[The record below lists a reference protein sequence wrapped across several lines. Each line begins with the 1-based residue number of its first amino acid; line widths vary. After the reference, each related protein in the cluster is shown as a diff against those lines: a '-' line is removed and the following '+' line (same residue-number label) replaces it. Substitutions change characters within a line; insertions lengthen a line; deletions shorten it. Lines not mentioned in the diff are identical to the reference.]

1 MVGNFQS
8 RNRSI
13 LIAVIGLVCACTC
26 ARECLAADVAVVA
39 SPLSVVNT
47 PTDRGLMLQFNPT
60 VYESLKQ
67 SERFVVR
74 DFAMPD
80 GTYVNLELE
89 RFEIF
94 APDARIVIADEN
106 GDHPMERPDV
116 VLLRGTI
123 AGEESSRVY
132 LGLSPHGTN
141 GFLLRG
147 DRKTIIAEP
156 PNHAGPIVIYD
167 PAALPEGT
175 FAPSTFTCGMEDL
188 PNGGRMTPVAG
199 AVEGD
204 LGTIAPRGTSGCRL
218 VALAVE
224 TDFEYTSQVFGGNTT
239 NSAAYIPVLFGAVT
253 QIYTSEVDSQFE
265 IIFSRVWATNTDP
278 YLSSQ
283 TVNTRLTEVGNHWA
297 SQMQAVPRNIVH
309 MLTGMNTG
317 AGGIAYLGVLCPV
330 PGGYGVSGHLSGSFP
345 NPIQNNAPG
354 NWDLVVVAH
363 EIGHNFAA
371 PHTHDVGIDCCGG
384 GAACGNVVNCSTAAQ
399 GTIMSYCHT
408 CPGGIANIALNFHS
422 QIRDNNMIP
431 YLNGSGSC
439 IPFSVD
445 VTVNAQPTPQ
455 LADAGD
461 PVLLTI
467 DATGGPPLNYQWR
480 KNGQNL
486 TNGGTISGANSA
498 TLVISTAAACD
509 VGNYDVVMT
518 SSCSSVT
525 SDAVGVMVD
534 TSGLPAPDEEA
545 KLFDNAQQAAS
556 DETGASVSISG
567 DTAIVGA
574 ALDDG
579 LAGADQGSA
588 YVHVRSGA
596 SWSVQAKLTSDDAA
610 AGDLLGSAVSASGDY
625 AVVGARGA
633 SSAAGAAYVFV
644 RSGTVWTQQT
654 KLTASDAA
662 AGDAFGASAAI
673 HGDTVVIGAPG
684 ASSAAGAA
692 YVFVRSGTVW
702 TQQAK
707 LTAGDAA
714 AGDEFGGAAALSG
727 NTAVVGAAMDDGAAG
742 ANQGSVYVFVR
753 SGTVWS
759 QQVKLTANDAAAGD
773 QYGSSVGVDI
783 DTAIVGAMMDDGAAG
798 ADQGG
803 AYLYKRGGG
812 SWSMQSKVTAADA
825 GAGDQF
831 GSGVGVSGEN
841 AIVGSHMSNGLAG
854 SDQGAAYLFE
864 RCGTSWLQ
872 RAKLLP
878 ADASATDRFGGAAAI
893 DFDTTIVGAPH
904 DDGGAGSDQG
914 ASYIFRQLCPVS
926 AIPLSALSGSI
937 CSGQNVD
944 VLLSGSQSGV
954 TYQLREG
961 ATALGLPVAGTGG
974 AIQLSATVATVTTQ
988 TRTFN
993 VLATNDSSGC
1003 NSQISQTAQV
1013 QVIQTLSAP
1022 ATALASPNNICVGGT
1037 PSVQLT
1043 STGGSGT
1050 QLQWFS
1056 GSCGGT
1062 AVGTGNV
1069 LNITPPTVTTTY
1081 YARWDGLC
1089 GPSSCKSVEVVVNT
1103 AVTITQQPSN
1113 VAACEGDQATFTTAG
1128 TSIPPPIF
1136 YQWRRNLTPLSNG
1149 GAYSGVNTPTL
1160 TVNPVSAALA
1170 GNYDCLVTSVCDVQG
1185 TQVAELAIPDGP
1197 PFFTIPPAEQE
1208 LCVGQPL
1215 TMYGTA
1221 SGNPAPHYQ
1230 WKRNGNDIPGATS
1243 QLYEVLS
1250 ASVGDAGLYEL
1261 VATNGCYSA
1270 TSTAVQIGVHPIG
1283 NGDGNGDGMVDGR
1296 DVAGFVEAILQWDGL
1311 YSLAYCAYDM
1321 TADDGYVDE
1330 SDMPLFINA
1339 VLAGP

>member
-1 MVGNFQS
+1 MGNFQS

-13 LIAVIGLVCACTC
+13 LIAVIGLICVGAFE
-26 ARECLAADVAVVA
+26 RDSIAADVAVVA
-39 SPLSVVNT
+39 SPLSVVNA

-94 APDARIVIADEN
+94 AADARIVVADES

-147 DRKTIIAEP
+147 DRKTILAEP
-156 PNHAGPIVIYD
+156 PNHAGPIMIYD
-167 PAALPEGT
+167 PASLPAGT
-175 FAPSTFTCGMEDL
+175 FTPSTFTCGMENL
-188 PNGGRMTPVAG
+188 PNGGRMTQVA
-199 AVEGD
+199 D
-204 LGTIAPRGTSGCRL
+204 LAETDSGSITPRGTSGCRL

-224 TDFEYTSQVFGGNTT
+224 TDFEYTSQVFAGNTT
-239 NSAAYIPVLFGAVT
+239 NSAAYIAVLFGAVN
-253 QIYTSEVDSQFE
+253 QIYTSEVDSRFE
-265 IIFSRVWATNTDP
+265 IIFSRVWATNSDP
-278 YLSSQ
+278 YMSSQ
-283 TVNTRLTEVGNHWA
+283 TVDMRLTEVGNHWA

-330 PGGYGVSGHLSGSFP
+330 PGGYGVSGHLAGSFP
-345 NPIQNNAPG
+345 NPIQNNVPG
-354 NWDLVVVAH
+354 NWDLVVVSH
-363 EIGHNFAA
+363 EIGHNFNA

-384 GAACGNVVNCSTAAQ
+384 GSACGNVVNCSTAAQ

-408 CPGGIANIALNFHS
+408 CAGGIANIALNFHA
-422 QIRDNNMIP
+422 QIRNNHMLP
-431 YLNGSGSC
+431 YLSGAGNC
-439 IPFSVD
+439 VPFSVD
-445 VTVNAQPTPQ
+445 VQVNAQPTPQ
-455 LADAGD
+455 SADAGD

-467 DATGGPPLNYQWR
+467 NATGGPPLNYQWR

-486 TNGGTISGANSA
+486 TNGGTISGANAA

-509 VGNYDVVMT
+509 AGTYDVVMT

-525 SDAVGVMVD
+525 SDAVSVTVD
-534 TSGLPAPDEEA
+534 SSGLPAPAEEA
-545 KLFDNAQQAAS
+545 KLFDNAAQSAS

-567 DTAIVGA
+567 DTAMVGA

-579 LAGADQGSA
+579 PAGADQGSA

-596 SWSVQAKLTSDDAA
+596 SWSTQAKLTASDAA
-610 AGDLLGSAVSASGDY
+610 AGDRFGSAVSVSGDY

-633 SSAAGAAYVFV
+633 SSG
-644 RSGTVWTQQT
+644 
-654 KLTASDAA
+654 
-662 AGDAFGASAAI
+662 
-673 HGDTVVIGAPG
+673 
-684 ASSAAGAA
+684 AGAA

-707 LTAGDAA
+707 LTANDAAAGDAFGTSAAIYGDTVVVGAPSASSAAGAAYVYVRSGTVWTQQAKITAGDAA
-714 AGDEFGGAAALSG
+714 AGDEFGVAVALSG
-727 NTAVVGAAMDDGAAG
+727 NTAVVGAALDDAAAG
-742 ANQGSVYVFVR
+742 SDQGSAYVFVR
-753 SGTVWS
+753 GGTVWS
-759 QQVKLTANDAAAGD
+759 QQAKLTANDAAAGD
-773 QYGSSVGVDI
+773 RYGSSVSLDG
-783 DTAIVGAMMDDGAAG
+783 DTAIIGAMMDDGAAG

-803 AYLYKRGGG
+803 AYLYKRSGVT
-812 SWSMQSKVTAADA
+812 WSLQSKVTAADA

-841 AIVGSHMSNGLAG
+841 AVVGSHLSNGLAG
-854 SDQGAAYLFE
+854 SDQGAAYLYE
-864 RCGTSWLQ
+864 RCGTGWLQ
-872 RAKLLP
+872 RAKLTP
-878 ADASATDRFGGAAAI
+878 ADASATDRFGRAATI
-893 DFDTTIVGAPH
+893 DFDTTIVGAPL

-914 ASYIFRQLCPVS
+914 GSYIFRQLCPVS

-937 CSGQNVD
+937 CSGQSVD
-944 VLLSGSQSGV
+944 ILLSDSQSGV

-974 AIQLSATVATVTTQ
+974 AIQLSATLTTATTQ

-993 VLATNDSSGC
+993 VLATNTTSGC

-1013 QVIQTLSAP
+1013 QVIQTLPAP
-1022 ATALASPNNICVGGT
+1022 ATALASPNNICVGST
-1037 PSVQLT
+1037 SSIQLT

-1069 LNITPPTVTTTY
+1069 LDITPPTVSTTY
-1081 YARWDGLC
+1081 YARWTGLC
-1089 GPSSCKSVEVVVNT
+1089 GPSSCKSVDVVVNT
-1103 AVTITQQPSN
+1103 PVTITQQPSN
-1113 VAACEGDQATFTTAG
+1113 VAACEGDQATFSTAG
-1128 TSIPPPIF
+1128 SSIPPPIF

-1149 GAYSGVNTPTL
+1149 GAFSGVNTATL
-1160 TVNPVSAALA
+1160 TVNPVTAALA
-1170 GNYDCLVTSVCDVQG
+1170 GNYDCLVTSVCDVKG
-1185 TQVAELAIPDGP
+1185 TQVAQLAIPDGP
-1197 PFFTIPPAEQE
+1197 PFFTIPPTEQE
-1208 LCVGQPL
+1208 LCVGQTL
-1215 TMYGTA
+1215 TMFGAA
-1221 SGNPAPHYQ
+1221 SGNPSPIYQ
-1230 WKRNGNDIPGATS
+1230 WKRNGSDIPGATN
-1243 QLYEVLS
+1243 QFYEVF
-1250 ASVGDAGLYEL
+1250 AAGIGDSGLYEL

-1283 NGDGNGDGMVDGR
+1283 NGDGNGDGLVDGR